1 MKIFWTT
8 LIIYLVI
15 MNIAAMSMTIIDK
28 RRAMRKHDY
37 NRIYE
42 RTLLLTALLGGAP
55 LMYLTMLVIRHKT
68 KHKKFMITLP
78 MICIVW
84 VAIIVLLLLKPPLS
98 Y

>member
-28 RRAMRKHDY
+28 RRAMQKHYY
-37 NRIYE
+37 NRISE
-42 RTLLLTALLGGAP
+42 LLFTALFGGAP
-55 LMYLTMLVIRHKT
+55 LMYLTMLSIRHKT

-84 VAIIVLLLLKPPLS
+84 ATIIILLLLKPPLP

>member
-28 RRAMRKHDY
+28 HYY
-37 NRIYE
+37 NRISE
-42 RTLLLTALLGGAP
+42 RTLLFTALFGGAP
-55 LMYLTMLVIRHKT
+55 LMYLTMLSIRHKT

-84 VAIIVLLLLKPPLS
+84 ATIIILLLLKPPLP

>member
-15 MNIAAMSMTIIDK
+15 MNIAAMSMTIIDQ
-28 RRAMRKHDY
+28 RREMQKDYY
-37 NRIYE
+37 NRISE
-42 RTLLLTALLGGAP
+42 RTLLFTALFGGAP
-55 LMYLTMLVIRHKT
+55 LMYLTMLSIRHKT

-84 VAIIVLLLLKPPLS
+84 ATIIILLLLKPPLP

>member
-1 MKIFWTT
+1 MKIFWTI
-8 LIIYLVI
+8 LVIYLVI

-28 RRAMRKHDY
+28 RRAIRNRYY
-37 NRIYE
+37 NRISE
-42 RTLLLTALLGGAP
+42 RA
-55 LMYLTMLVIRHKT
+55 LMYLTMLSIRHKT

-84 VAIIVLLLLKPPLS
+84 ATIIILLLLKPPLP

>member
-28 RRAMRKHDY
+28 RRAMQKHYY
-37 NRIYE
+37 NRISE
-42 RTLLLTALLGGAP
+42 RALLFTAP
-55 LMYLTMLVIRHKT
+55 LMYLTMLSIRHKT

-84 VAIIVLLLLKPPLS
+84 ATIIILLLLKPPLP